1 MLSWRLKRK
10 AKTLLSG
17 EKGTIY
23 KDWGGRI
30 TVALVYPNTYF
41 LGMSNLGLQTVY
53 HHLNSLEYVLCERVF
68 LPDDE
73 DLEEYQRTNTP
84 LFSLESQRPLYEFD
98 CIAFSISFEE
108 DYLNILRI
116 LDLARVPALARER
129 DINHPIVMAG
139 GVTTFLNPEPI
150 APFFDLFLIGE
161 GEGMVSNFF
170 EHFREIRARVKKRD
184 EILMALASI
193 EGVYVP
199 GLYEVSYHNGLI
211 EERRPIGGVPS
222 TVKRQRIK
230 DLDTYHT
237 PLTTVFTLETE
248 FSNTMLIEV
257 SRGCGRGCRFCA
269 AGFVYLPP
277 RERGL
282 DRLKGLV
289 KGRKVGLVGTAIS
302 EYPDIKDVIG
312 SVVERGGEVTISS
325 MRLDTI
331 DIDTL
336 RLLKAGGYRTIT
348 LAPEAATERLRKV
361 INKAISDKEILEAIR
376 LVVEAGIQ
384 GVKLYFIIGLPTE
397 SEGDVRAIPDLV
409 IRIKDKM
416 KKGEITLSINPF
428 IPKPWTPFQWHP
440 YGDVAFLEDRLNSIK
455 KGLAKVKGVKVTYLS
470 PREGYIQTL
479 LSRGDRRVGEVLVK
493 AYQRGWKEAL
503 KGADSDTGFYVT
515 RPRGFHEILPWDF
528 IDNGIKKGYLWR
540 EYQRALKG
548 LTTFPC
554 DVGRCTRCGVCE
566 EGL

>member
-1 MLSWRLKRK
+1 MLSWRLKRRIER
-10 AKTLLSG
+10 LLSR

-23 KDWGGRI
+23 KGWGGRI

-41 LGMSNLGLQTVY
+41 LGMSNLGLQTIY
-53 HHLNSLEYVLCERVF
+53 HHLNSLEYVLCERAF

-73 DLEEYQRTNTP
+73 DLEEYHRTNTP
-84 LFSLESQRPLYEFD
+84 LFSLESQKPLYEFD
-98 CIAFSISFEE
+98 IIAFSISFEE

-116 LDLARVPALARER
+116 LELARVPALARER
-129 DINHPIVMAG
+129 EANHPIVMAG

-161 GEGMVSNFF
+161 GEGLVINFM
-170 EHFREIRARVKKRD
+170 EDFRRIRARDKDR
-184 EILMALASI
+184 LALLTGLASI

-199 GLYEVSYHNGLI
+199 GLYEVSYHNGII
-211 EERRPIGGVPS
+211 ERKPLKGAPPTIR
-222 TVKRQRIK
+222 RQRIK
-230 DLDTYHT
+230 ALDVYHT
-237 PLTTVFTLETE
+237 PVTTVFTPHTG
-248 FSNTMLIEV
+248 FSNTQLIEV

-282 DRLKGLV
+282 DGLKGLV
-289 KGRKVGLVGTAIS
+289 KGGKVGLVGTAVS
-302 EYPDIKDVIG
+302 EYHGIKDVIG
-312 SVVERGGEVTISS
+312 SVIERGREVTISS

-331 DIDTL
+331 DIDIL

-361 INKAISDKEILEAIR
+361 INKDVSDKAILEAIR

-397 SEGDVRAIPDLV
+397 TEGDVRAIPDLV
-409 IRIKDKM
+409 VRIRDKM

-440 YGDVAFLEDRLNSIK
+440 YGDVGLLEDRLNRIK
-455 KGLAKVKGVKVTYLS
+455 KGLAKVRGVKVTYLS

-479 LSRGDRRVGEVLVK
+479 LSRGDRRVGEVLVRV
-493 AYQRGWKEAL
+493 YQRGWKEAL
-503 KGADSDTGFYVT
+503 KGSNPEAGFYVT
-515 RPRGFHEILPWDF
+515 RPTGFQEILPWDF
-528 IDNGIKKGYLWR
+528 IDNGIKKGYLWK

-548 LTTFPC
+548 LTTPPC
-554 DVGRCTRCGVCE
+554 DVGRCTRCGVCVVTH
-566 EGL
+566 